1 MTILSG
7 KGGTGKTSVTAALA
21 FFAKNA
27 VFTDCDVDAADLHL
41 LFAPSVQEKHD
52 FESGSKAEIDPER
65 CTGCGICQEA
75 CRFDAISRTEDGLFQ
90 VNTLHCEGCRLC
102 ERLCPVS
109 AITSLRSMN
118 NQWFVSESRFGPFVH
133 ARMGPGEENSGKLVT
148 RVRER
153 AREIAKNGAYD
164 IVINDGPPGIGCPVI
179 ASLAGIQQLLLV
191 TEASSSGYQDLLRVI
206 DLIGKYDLEVFGII
220 NKYDINPEISDM
232 IEKVFENHNI
242 QMAGKIPFDKA
253 FVEAMIHG
261 KTIPEYSPDSV
272 VTTIIENAWKVI
284 SSSPKTQA

>member
-1 MTILSG
+1 
-7 KGGTGKTSVTAALA
+7 
-21 FFAKNA
+21 
-27 VFTDCDVDAADLHL
+27 
-41 LFAPSVQEKHD
+41 
-52 FESGSKAEIDPER
+52 
-65 CTGCGICQEA
+65 
-75 CRFDAISRTEDGLFQ
+75 
-90 VNTLHCEGCRLC
+90 
-102 ERLCPVS
+102 
-109 AITSLRSMN
+109 MN